1 MVGGILIGIGVA
13 ALSFLVVWLLRK
25 GDNPSLLSLILLV
38 AALVALSIEGV
49 MMSTAIKAKKSTDNT
64 VSLVQETLMNYL
76 PSQGKDYVITTE
88 QATAVKLALNVA
100 VPTIGNKIEADDIA
114 NKTVMEATD
123 ALRLSVEQS
132 TAKLVRK
139 SVWLLV
145 ITAVVITILM
155 YVLFNIGESIG
166 GASRKASRGGRNGRP
181 AQLQSHRAP
190 RRVHR

>member
-1 MVGGILIGIGVA
+1 MIGGILIGIGVT

-38 AALVALSIEGV
+38 AALVGLSIEGI
-49 MMSTAIKAKKSTDNT
+49 MLNTAIKAKKNTDNT
-64 VSLVQETLMNYL
+64 ISLVQETLMNYL

-100 VPTIGNKIEADDIA
+100 LPSIGNKIETDDIA

-123 ALRLSVEQS
+123 SLRLSVEQS

-145 ITAVVITILM
+145 ITAVVVTILM
-155 YVLFNIGESIG
+155 YFLFNIGDSVG
-166 GASRKASRGGRNGRP
+166 SSSRRTSRSGR
-181 AQLQSHRAP
+181 QMQSHRAP